1 MSAAVLADY
10 FASCSPVS
18 SSRPDSVSRRAA
30 IADDPRRLLVGML
43 NNDLF
48 ADWQGTL
55 QVRLGSV
62 TSALDILNERPLPVD
77 NPLPMNVPAGDA
89 VILDLRW

>member
-1 MSAAVLADY
+1 
-10 FASCSPVS
+10 
-18 SSRPDSVSRRAA
+18 
-30 IADDPRRLLVGML
+30 ML

-62 TSALDILNERPLPVD
+62 TSALDILNERALPVD

-89 VILDLRW
+89 VILDVRW